1 MICSVGKCSSF
12 QVWRIGSRPW
22 SGVSPFCSCCWPW
35 SFHLFLQV
43 RSLISA
49 HGKGVSGVL
58 HEAMSS
64 QGTTGN
70 TQVQSPLNATTATGK
85 ETKKLLGWGREMVE
99 WAGGWAGRVLLGL
112 SQVCLPETQVWA
124 CLLLLHWKH
133 LWDKGAFLHVIQR
146 WYECLV
152 QLRKYFMNTRTM
164 LVTGYQ

>member
-1 MICSVGKCSSF
+1 MLSS
-12 QVWRIGSRPW
+12 QEK
-22 SGVSPFCSCCWPW
+22 
-35 SFHLFLQV
+35 
-43 RSLISA
+43 SLTDA

-124 CLLLLHWKH
+124 CLLLLH
-133 LWDKGAFLHVIQR
+133 
-146 WYECLV
+146 
-152 QLRKYFMNTRTM
+152 
-164 LVTGYQ
+164 